1 MTYPPAHPGPPQ
13 GQSGPSSPPYAPQ
26 AAYGRPPVSAPQGGM
41 TYGQAP
47 TPAGHGTYTPPEQG
61 AIPTQSVLHSAGASA
76 FPGQPYPPASAHA
89 FAPQYQPHQQ
99 QYQQYQQGAG
109 SDSGSAYLSGA
120 VTAPG
125 YLSPAY
131 PTPARPPQLGGARPG
146 AAPSQLLGAP
156 HHVPWRGAKAVA
168 LGVLLVLSVTTIANF
183 FTSMNAYLPGTRT
196 WISALMAALIYI
208 TITPSLWW
216 LFFAFRR
223 LFRNQPVSEITGLAL
238 WFGFLTLMLP
248 TGTAQSHQ
256 VHVDTAVTVLSLV
269 VATVGAVATARLN
282 QRLKDSRSWV
292 VTLAVGSCQ
301 FILFNTIL
309 RFANLGWIV
318 YVLVSK
324 GKSFTHYTSHLWL
337 AWSDSGGVGIPLVP
351 GLAFST
357 LIAILSGVSFVQAVR
372 GSYDRTFKI
381 TSIACA
387 SLLTLY
393 NIIVSAAFGGPSGD
407 GHSHTPSETGFM
419 LLAVIVIGI
428 ITIGSTVAAARQLT
442 YRDSERGI
450 QQGLHARGAQ
460 GMQNRFSRAHRSQ
473 APWSGGY

>member
-47 TPAGHGTYTPPEQG
+47 TPAGHGTYMPPEQG
-61 AIPTQSVLHSAGASA
+61 AIPTQSVLHSVGASA
-76 FPGQPYPPASAHA
+76 FPGQSYPPASAHA

-168 LGVLLVLSVTTIANF
+168 LVVLLVLSVTTIANF
-183 FTSMNAYLPGTRT
+183 FTSMNVYLTGTRT
-196 WISALMAALIYI
+196 WISALMAVLIYI

-216 LFFAFRR
+216 LVLAFRR

-256 VHVDTAVTVLSLV
+256 VHVDAAVTVLSFV

-282 QRLKDSRSWV
+282 QRLKDPRSWV

-309 RFANLGWIV
+309 RFANFGWIV
-318 YVLVSK
+318 YILVSK

-337 AWSDSGGVGIPLVP
+337 AWSASGGVGIPLVP

-357 LIAILSGVSFVQAVR
+357 LIAILSGVSLVRAAR

-393 NIIVSAAFGGPSGD
+393 NIVVSAAFGGPSGD
-407 GHSHTPSETGFM
+407 GHSHASSETGFM
-419 LLAVIVIGI
+419 LLTVVVIGI

-442 YRDSERGI
+442 NGDSDRGV